1 MYKNIF
7 KIAPIVIFFI
17 LSPFIVSTSKAAGM
31 GMGTPSNPCGGIF
44 PPCPVPL
51 DGGISFLLIV
61 GAAYGGKKIYNS
73 VKKNPE

>member
-1 MYKNIF
+1 
-7 KIAPIVIFFI
+7 
-17 LSPFIVSTSKAAGM
+17 M